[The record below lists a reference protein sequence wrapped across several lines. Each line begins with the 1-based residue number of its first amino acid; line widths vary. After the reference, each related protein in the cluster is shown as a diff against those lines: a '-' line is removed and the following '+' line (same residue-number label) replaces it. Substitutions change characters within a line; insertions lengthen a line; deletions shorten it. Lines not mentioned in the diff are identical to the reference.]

1 MHSVGHGFLSHG
13 DTNMSGCLDW
23 IRLSLLP
30 GLGPTGLWR
39 LIHRFG
45 SPAEVLKQ
53 PLDRL
58 QKVKG
63 MQARQ
68 LAGFQSVRECGEQA
82 KYQLENIDKAGGQI
96 LSWDDIDYPDL
107 LRQIPDPPP
116 VLYALGNTSLLT
128 NCCVAMVGSRS
139 ATTYGRRIA
148 ASFAEKLSAAKV
160 TVVSGLAL
168 GVDSEAH
175 AGALPETGSTVAV
188 LGCGLDVVYP
198 KQNRQLFAKIRERGL
213 VLSEY
218 PLGTRPEGF
227 RFPARNRIIAGLSRG
242 VVVVE
247 AARKSGSLIT
257 AQLGLDF
264 GREIFAV
271 PGQVD
276 SYKSEGAHW
285 LIQQGAQLVIT
296 PEDVIDGI
304 RCSHDIARVT
314 GGAAAATGGEDNDPE
329 RALLLQLLEPYP
341 QSLDE
346 VLAKAELTASRGSE
360 LLLMLELDG
369 LIEMGPGDLVRKV

>member
-1 MHSVGHGFLSHG
+1 
-13 DTNMSGCLDW
+13 MSGCLDW

>member
-1 MHSVGHGFLSHG
+1 
-13 DTNMSGCLDW
+13 MSACLDW
-23 IRLSLLP
+23 VRLSLLP

-45 SPAEVLKQ
+45 SPSEVLKQ
-53 PLDRL
+53 PLEKL
-58 QKVKG
+58 KKVEG
-63 MQARQ
+63 LQARQ
-68 LAGFQSVRECGEQA
+68 LKGFHAVKQCGEQA
-82 KYQLENIDKAGGQI
+82 KYQLDNIGQAGGRV
-96 LSWDDIDYPDL
+96 LSWDDSDYPGL

-116 VLYALGNTSLLT
+116 VLYVIGNVSLLT

-139 ATTYGRRIA
+139 ATAYGRRIA

-168 GVDSEAH
+168 GIDSEAH
-175 AGALPETGSTVAV
+175 AGALAEAGSTVAV
-188 LGCGLDVVYP
+188 LGCGVDVVYP
-198 KQNRQLFAKIRERGL
+198 KQNKQLFGQIREYGL
-213 VLSEY
+213 VVSEY

-257 AQLGLDF
+257 AQLALDF
-264 GREIFAV
+264 GREVFAV

-276 SYKSEGAHW
+276 SFKSEGAHW
-285 LIQQGAQLVIT
+285 LIQQGAQLVIST
-296 PEDVIDGI
+296 EDVINGV
-304 RCSHDIARVT
+304 RFSHDFSEGS
-314 GGAAAATGGEDNDPE
+314 GGVAAEDSGEEIDPE
-329 RALLLQLLEPYP
+329 RARLLQVLEPYP

-346 VLAKAELTASRGSE
+346 VLVKAELTVSKGSE
-360 LLLMLELDG
+360 HLLMLELDG
-369 LIEMGPGDLVRKV
+369 LVEMGPGDLVRRI